1 MASENVLETG
11 QFFGKV
17 NGAIMNMMVENDIYK
32 KITIY
37 DYQGVCFKRED
48 DGDANSSSYLYTV
61 SIIF

>member
-17 NGAIMNMMVENDIYK
+17 KGAIMNMMVENEIYE

-61 SIIF
+61 STIF